1 MPAAF
6 DFRSLIRTVPDFP
19 RAGVRFRDITTLLK
33 DGAVF
38 HAVVDEIAAAYRAS
52 SVGKVAAIEA
62 RGFLVGAA
70 VAHALG
76 AGLVPVRKQGKLPA
90 ECLGRDYTLEY
101 GVDRLE
107 LHRDAVQPR
116 ERVLLVD
123 DLVAT
128 GGTASAALHL
138 IRRAGGSIVGCAFIV
153 DLPALGGRAL
163 IEGQGYPVV
172 SLCEFADDD

>member
-1 MPAAF
+1 MPPAF

-38 HAVVDEIAAAYRAS
+38 HAVVDEIASAYRTS

-62 RGFLVGAA
+62 RGFIVGAA
-70 VAHALG
+70 VAHALR

-128 GGTASAALHL
+128 RGNGQ
-138 IRRAGGSIVGCAFIV
+138 RRAAPDTTRRRIDRRLRFCRRASGV
-153 DLPALGGRAL
+153 GRARADRRSGL
-163 IEGQGYPVV
+163 SGRQPVRV
-172 SLCEFADDD
+172 RAR